1 MFIAR
6 NILVEI
12 KDNRD
17 LKEHIA
23 RKFRLNSEQI
33 KSFEIIRRSIDARK
47 RGRLKYNYTVWCEIF
62 GDFQS
67 HPELVRYSPKPA
79 PKLFRKKISNNP
91 IIIGAGP
98 AGLFAALSLVEQGF
112 SPVIFE
118 RGKEI
123 ADRNKDVMNFWER
136 SILNPESNV
145 QFGEGGAGTFSDGK
159 LTSRGKDFFTSNV
172 FDLLVKFG
180 ANPDIKVNAL
190 PHLGTDGLKII
201 VNNIK
206 KYLIEN
212 GCEFHFNSR
221 FEDIESDNGKVKRI
235 KIDGS
240 WFEFETIILAI
251 GNAARD
257 TYRML
262 SKHMQMESKSLAI
275 GFRIEHPIDFINQA
289 FYGKNTDF
297 NISGA
302 ATYRLT
308 AKYKERGIYSFCM
321 CPGGKVIAASSDVE
335 QVVTNGMSYSLR
347 DNSFSNSAIVATLN
361 KNDYGKG
368 IFAAMDFQESLEKKC
383 FNSDFPYHAPSQNAE
398 DYLNNIVSKKVRT
411 NSYRPATYKANL
423 NDFFPKTISSALKAG
438 LYKFQKSAPG
448 FINNGVL
455 IAPETR
461 TSAPIRILRDR
472 ENFNSIGLDNF
483 YPIGEG
489 SGYAGGIIS
498 SAVDGYK
505 VGKIFEK

>member
-12 KDNRD
+12 KDKRD
-17 LKEHIA
+17 LKEHISK
-23 RKFRLNSEQI
+23 KFNLASEQI
-33 KSFEIIRRSIDARK
+33 ESIEIIRRSIDARK
-47 RGRLKYNYTVWCEIF
+47 RGRLKFNYTVLCEISGNF
-62 GDFQS
+62 KS
-67 HPELVRYSPKPA
+67 HPELVKYSPKPA
-79 PKLFRKKISNNP
+79 PKLFKKKIINNP
-91 IIIGAGP
+91 LIIGTGP

-112 SPVIFE
+112 SPILFE

-123 ADRNKDVMNFWER
+123 VDRNKDVMDFWEN

-172 FDLLVKFG
+172 FDLLIKFG
-180 ANPDIKVNAL
+180 ADPDIKVNAL
-190 PHLGTDGLKII
+190 PHLGTDGLKKI
-201 VNNIK
+201 VLNIR

-212 GCEFHFNSR
+212 GCEFHFNSK
-221 FEDIESDNGKVKRI
+221 FEDLKSENGRVTKI
-235 KIDGS
+235 KINGS
-240 WFEFETIILAI
+240 WLESETIILAI
-251 GNAARD
+251 GNGARD

-262 SKHMQMESKSLAI
+262 SESIRMESKPLAI

-297 NISGA
+297 NVSGA

-321 CPGGKVIAASSDVE
+321 CPGGKVIAASSGFG

-347 DNSFSNSAIVATLN
+347 DNNFSNSAIVATLN
-361 KNDYGKG
+361 ENDYGTG
-368 IFAAMDFQESLEKKC
+368 IFAAMDFQETLEKKC
-383 FNSDFPYHAPSQNAE
+383 FNPDLPYHAPSQNAE
-398 DYLNNIVSKKVRT
+398 DYLNNTTSKNVRT
-411 NSYRPATYKANL
+411 NSYRPAIYNANL
-423 NDFFPKTISSALKAG
+423 NDFFSKSINSALKAG
-438 LYKFQKSAPG
+438 LYKFEKTAPG
-448 FINNGVL
+448 FIKNGVL

-461 TSAPIRILRDR
+461 TSAPVRILRDR
-472 ENFNSIGLDNF
+472 EKFNSIGLDNF

-505 VGKIFEK
+505 VGKIFQK